1 MLHRLLSFESKAA
14 QVTDTGDLVV
24 SMSFA
29 SETPYERW
37 WGIEVLD
44 CSSQAV
50 LLDRLNDGASLL
62 FNHNLND
69 LRGVHV
75 PGSVRADPDRVV
87 RGDVRITSATQ
98 AGRDAIALVQSNVL
112 TKTSVGYE
120 IIDVIEKTTLKGR
133 AVERAIP
140 GVLFEGV
147 RTRAEETARGDV
159 RAFRRMLDERC
170 GAFERAED
178 EPTTYIVTKWR
189 PLENSLVTVPAD
201 VTVGVGRSAEEPHSD
216 VRSVAAQQ
224 SPATPAIQP
233 QGVHMDVKDN
243 APAGDI
249 AGQHAISADNIRK
262 LEQAR
267 AAGLAKLGE
276 QNGIDAGVVRGW
288 IEAGKTVNE
297 AAGDV
302 VAILEQ
308 RAKDDVLIG
317 KLDMS
322 KKEVQAYSML
332 RAIGAVCDKNWQ
344 HAGLELEAHKEM
356 EKKLGRGCK
365 SNNAFFVPFD
375 VQARGIDMSDERIER
390 EVARRM
396 RYLGM
401 GKRDLTVGTSN
412 AGGYLVGTQN
422 QGFIELLR
430 NNTVLYALGAR
441 RLGGLTENLTIPRQV
456 SGATPYWLSTEATA
470 ITESQMVLGQ
480 IALTPKTVGAYT
492 EISRQLTLQSN
503 PDVESLV
510 MVDLASQVGIDIDA
524 KGINGSG
531 SSGQPTGLLQTS
543 GLGSVTISSL
553 ALAGV
558 IEFQSDV
565 FGANANLANAGY
577 LTTGVVAGALMA
589 RPRIASTDSV
599 TLWRGALESGQLE
612 GKLAMASNQMP
623 TGYIVFGDFSEVV
636 IAEWGVLE
644 VDVNPFANFQA
655 GIIGVRAISSI
666 DVAVRQPGAFS
677 VGSSFS

>member
-1 MLHRLLSFESKAA
+1 MTTPTIERKRLDPATKAMPIQHRAFNLNREAINEAERTVELAFS
-14 QVTDTGDLVV
+14 
-24 SMSFA
+24 

-37 WGIEVLD
+37 FGTEILDHQKGAIRMGRMSNGAALLMDHNMRDQVGVIE
-44 CSSQAV
+44 
-50 LLDRLNDGASLL
+50 
-62 FNHNLND
+62 
-69 LRGVHV
+69 
-75 PGSVRADPDRVV
+75 RAWIGDDRVARAIV
-87 RGDVRITSATQ
+87 RFSRSARASEIFTDIVDGIRSQ
-98 AGRDAIALVQSNVL
+98 V
-112 TKTSVGYE
+112 SVGYAVHEMVLEKSTDEMDTYRVTDWEPYE
-120 IIDVIEKTTLKGR
+120 IS
-133 AVERAIP
+133 
-140 GVLFEGV
+140 
-147 RTRAEETARGDV
+147 
-159 RAFRRMLDERC
+159 
-170 GAFERAED
+170 
-178 EPTTYIVTKWR
+178 IV
-189 PLENSLVTVPAD
+189 SIPAD
-201 VTVGVGRSAEEPHSD
+201 PTVGVGRAADTEPTFA
-216 VRSVAAQQ
+216 VRVINAVPPGESRQ
-224 SPATPAIQP
+224 SP
-233 QGVHMDVKDN
+233 QGVVHMEVKEN

-249 AGQHAISADNIRK
+249 AGQHAISPDNIRK

-276 QNGIDAGVVRGW
+276 QNAIDAGVVRGW

-302 VAILEQ
+302 VSILEK

-356 EKKLGRGCK
+356 EKRLGRGCK

-375 VQARGIDMSDERIER
+375 VQARGIDMNDERIER

-396 RYLGM
+396 RYLGL

-430 NNTVLYALGAR
+430 NNTVLYAMGAR
-441 RLGGLTENLTIPRQV
+441 RLGGLTDNVTIPRQA
-456 SGATPYWLSTEATA
+456 SGATPYWLATEATQ

-510 MVDLASQVGIDIDA
+510 MVDLAAQVGIDIDA

-531 SSGQPTGLLQTS
+531 SSGQPTGLLGTS
-543 GLGSVTISSL
+543 GIGSVTGGSL

-577 LTTGVVAGALMA
+577 LTTGAVAGALMA
-589 RPRIASTDSV
+589 RVRIASTDSV
-599 TLWRGALESGQLE
+599 TLWQGALESGRME
-612 GKLAMASNQMP
+612 GKHAMASNQVP
-623 TGYIVFGDFSEVV
+623 SATIIFGDFSEIV

-655 GIIGVRAISSI
+655 GIIGVRAISAI

-677 VGSSFS
+677 VATSFS

>member
-1 MLHRLLSFESKAA
+1 MLHRLQSFDTKAA
-14 QVTDTGDLVV
+14 TSTDTGDLVV

-44 CSSQAV
+44 CAPQSV
-50 LLDRLNDGASLL
+50 LLDRLNDGASVL
-62 FNHNLND
+62 FNHNWND

-75 PGSVRADPDRVV
+75 AGSVRADPDRVV

-98 AGRDAIALVQSNVL
+98 AGRDAVALVQSGVL

-120 IIDVIEKTTLKGR
+120 ILDVIEKTTVKGR
-133 AVERAIP
+133 SVERSIP

-147 RTRAEETARGDV
+147 CTRAEETARGDV
-159 RAFRRMLDERC
+159 RTFRRLLDEHC
-170 GAFERAED
+170 GAFERAAD

-201 VTVGVGRSAEEPHSD
+201 VTVGIGRSAEARAP
-216 VRSVAAQQ
+216 AFQQ
-224 SPATPAIQP
+224 SPATPANQP
-233 QGVHMDVKDN
+233 QGVHMEVKEN

-249 AGQHAISADNIRK
+249 AGQHAISPDNIRK

-276 QNGIDAGVVRGW
+276 QNAIDAGVVRGW

-302 VAILEQ
+302 VAILEK

-356 EKKLGRGCK
+356 EKRLGRGCK

-375 VQARGIDMSDERIER
+375 VQSRGIDMTDERIEQ

-401 GKRDLTVGTSN
+401 GKRDLTVGTAT
-412 AGGYLVGTQN
+412 AGGYTVGTQN

-430 NNTVLYALGAR
+430 NNTVLYAMGAR
-441 RLGGLTENLTIPRQV
+441 RLGGLTDNVTIPRQA
-456 SGATPYWLSTEATA
+456 SGATPYWLATEATA

-503 PDVESLV
+503 PAIEGLV
-510 MVDLASQVGIDIDA
+510 MVDLAAQVGIDIDA

-531 SSGQPTGLLQTS
+531 SSGQPTGLLGTS
-543 GLGSVTISSL
+543 GIGSVTGGSL

-565 FGANANLANAGY
+565 FGANANLASAGY
-577 LTTGVVAGALMA
+577 LTTGAVAGALMA
-589 RPRIASTDSV
+589 RVRIASTDSV
-599 TLWRGALESGQLE
+599 TLWQGALESGRME
-612 GKLAMASNQMP
+612 GKLAMASNQVP
-623 TGYIVFGDFSEVV
+623 AATIIFGDFSEIV

-677 VGSSFS
+677 VATSFT